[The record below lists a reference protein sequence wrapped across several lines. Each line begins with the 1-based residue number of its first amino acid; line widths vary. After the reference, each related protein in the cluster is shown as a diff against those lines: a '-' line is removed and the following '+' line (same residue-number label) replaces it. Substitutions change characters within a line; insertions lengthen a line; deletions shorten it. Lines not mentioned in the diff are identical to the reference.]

1 MELYSDVY
9 PLLDAMT
16 RDLLKMTETIVQL
29 RSKLSAAGMFPVQEL
44 HSDLSCAYSDFKV
57 WNDFVEVYFD
67 GTDPFVGELLA
78 SGENNLHE
86 SGEINQKKSKEKSH
100 YQF

>member
-44 HSDLSCAYSDFKV
+44 HSDLSCIYSDFKV

-67 GTDPFVGELLA
+67 GTDPFVGE
-78 SGENNLHE
+78 
-86 SGEINQKKSKEKSH
+86 
-100 YQF
+100 

>member
-1 MELYSDVY
+1 MDSTIVKQNRQEAAMELYSDVY

-44 HSDLSCAYSDFKV
+44 HSDLSCIYSDFKV

-67 GTDPFVGELLA
+67 GTDPFVGE
-78 SGENNLHE
+78 
-86 SGEINQKKSKEKSH
+86 
-100 YQF
+100 